1 MGYRPVMLFKLVVR
15 RRFIFEISW
24 ADQAIRGQGQPLQV
38 ILSVVTTRRI
48 RIITVLISHLYCIIR
63 AFLLEKLHCS
73 CRFLSVKIHRIFITS

>member
-15 RRFIFEISW
+15 RSFIFKISR

-38 ILSVVTTRRI
+38 ILGVVTTRRI
-48 RIITVLISHLYCIIR
+48 RIITILISHFHCVIR

-73 CRFLSVKIHRIFITS
+73 CSFLRVKIHVIAS